1 MKKKIQALIT
11 AVMVCLTMICG
22 AVIESAE
29 HSVQTVTFAASVDYP
44 AQLMNI
50 AVNDNSKVLTEKGIT
65 DGSALSVESLGRD
78 LSPSWRFDRVGTNS
92 TGTFFKITSAQSGRL
107 ITPANYN
114 VSDGTDV
121 IIYGSESHQCQH
133 WFVVPVK
140 KDRLGNDLYYK
151 IVNYSN
157 PDLAVT
163 HNSDSVAL
171 AKYTGAENQLWL
183 LNADG
188 LQGFAG
194 YCYNDNTGNVKAA
207 NIGGLFGETV
217 EVSDFNDLKK
227 YAESDAPYTIIVKNN
242 ISVTNLS
249 MDSQN
254 HYFCPDGRIYIG
266 NNKTIV
272 GSYGNHTLN
281 NVQFC
286 TKRGSGKGNNVIIKN
301 FEMKHDAKSNG
312 NDSIVVYFGSGQ
324 NLWVDHVTFIGHSD
338 YNTLGE
344 ATPDWDKFL
353 ACCYDADYCT
363 VSDCSF
369 GLHEYGLILGYPDDT
384 EDSYKNKN
392 NFPRMTLISNKFTD
406 TLTRAPGLMRYGYY
420 HSLNNYVYNFSM
432 AYTVHSDCKL
442 FAENCYYDGASTK
455 GNVVCDWNSVTYP
468 GAFADSG
475 SKGVNCKRLGIEGQ
489 AKVCTWRPKT
499 NYSYVTLSADQ
510 AKNYCD
516 SYSGCQT
523 SNVNIMYL
531 RYSSKGIPSAGYT
544 ESPSEPMKPAAEIFN
559 NGSTYRFKNVN
570 SGLYMQVAGA
580 SAENG
585 ANIQQWGTSEETVH
599 DIWKLIDAGDGY
611 YYIVSAIGD
620 GGTYMLDVAGKKSAN
635 GTNIDIYNYNGGTNQ
650 QFMLTKN
657 SDGSYKIRTRI
668 SGDTSAVEVADG
680 SLQSG
685 ANIQQ
690 WEVNGANCQDWI
702 MEEVSNP
709 GCKMDTSVV
718 YEFKNINSEMIM
730 DIVNG
735 KMESGNNVQQ
745 WTPNGLDCQKWILKA
760 FTGGGNYY
768 YIHSVSDTNYVLK
781 AEGSANG
788 GNISIN
794 KFSSKDSTMLFKF
807 SKNPDGT
814 YYIMTR
820 ASKDSC
826 LVETAGASS
835 EGGANIQQWSPTNSN
850 CQKWSAET
858 MTTASETT
866 IVTTETT
873 TVPQTT
879 ESDDK
884 RSDGDINNDGIVGVA
899 DLVLLSKHLLKDG
912 KLTSEQCDFA
922 DVCNDGIIDVYD
934 LVILRKLTVSQ
945 SELI

>member
-1 MKKKIQALIT
+1 MKKKLHALLT
-11 AVMVCLTMICG
+11 AVMVCLSMICG
-22 AVIESAE
+22 AVMVSSEF
-29 HSVQTVTFAASVDYP
+29 TVPTETYAVSVDYS
-44 AQLMNI
+44 AQLMTI
-50 AVNDNSKVLTEKGIT
+50 ASKDNSKVLTENGT
-65 DGSALSVESLGRD
+65 SDGSTLSVKSLGGD
-78 LSPSWRFDRVGTNS
+78 LSPSWRFDRVGANS
-92 TGTFFKITSAQSGRL
+92 IGTFFKITSAQSGRI

-114 VSDGTDV
+114 VSAGTDV

-140 KDRLGNDLYYK
+140 SDHLGNDLYYK
-151 IVNYSN
+151 IVNYSD
-157 PDLAVT
+157 PDLAIT
-163 HNSDSVAL
+163 QGSNGMKL
-171 AKYTGAENQLWL
+171 EKFTGTDNQLWL

-194 YCYNDNTGNVKAA
+194 YCYDDNTGNAKAA
-207 NIGGLFGETV
+207 NIGGLFGEIV
-217 EVSDFNDLKK
+217 EVSNFADLKK
-227 YAESDAPYTIIVKNN
+227 YAESDTPYTIVVKNN
-242 ISVTNLS
+242 ISVTNLT

-254 HYFCPDGRIYIG
+254 HYYCPDGRIYIG
-266 NNKTIV
+266 DNKTIV
-272 GSYGNHTLN
+272 GSYGNHSLN

-286 TKRGSGKGNNVIIKN
+286 TKSGSGKGNNVIIKN

-324 NLWVDHVTFIGHSD
+324 NLWVDHVTFIGHSG

-344 ATPDWDKFL
+344 ETPDWDKFL

-384 EDSYKNKN
+384 ENSYKNKN

-489 AKVCTWRPKT
+489 AKVCNWRPKN
-499 NYSYVTLSADQ
+499 NYGYVTLSADQ
-510 AKNYCD
+510 AKSYCD
-516 SYSGCQT
+516 AYSGCQS
-523 SNVNIMYL
+523 SNGNIMYL

-544 ESPSEPMKPAAEIFN
+544 EAPSEPMKPAAEIFN

-580 SAENG
+580 ATENG
-585 ANIQQWGTSEETVH
+585 ANVQQWGTSDETIH

-611 YYIVSAIGD
+611 YYIASAIGD
-620 GGTYMLDVAGKKSAN
+620 GGTYMLDVAGKKTAN

-668 SGDTSAVEVADG
+668 SGDVSAVEVADG
-680 SLQSG
+680 SAQSG

-709 GCKMDTSVV
+709 GCKMDTSVI
-718 YEFKNINSEMIM
+718 YEFKNVNSDMVM

-735 KMESGNNVQQ
+735 KMESGSNVQQ
-745 WTPNGLDCQKWILKA
+745 FTANGLDCQKWVLKA
-760 FTGGGNYY
+760 FSGGGNYY
-768 YIHSVSDTNYVLK
+768 YIHSAADTNFVLK
-781 AEGSANG
+781 ADGSANG
-788 GNISIN
+788 GNISIDEY
-794 KFSSKDSTMLFKF
+794 SSKDSSMLFKF

-826 LVETAGASS
+826 LVETAGANL
-835 EGGANIQQWSPTNSN
+835 EKGANIQQWSPTNSN

-858 MTTASETT
+858 MTTTAPTTT
-866 IVTTETT
+866 IATTTT
-873 TVPQTT
+873 TVPQPT
-879 ESDDK
+879 EPEHIE
-884 RSDGDINNDGIVGVA
+884 GDVNNDGTVGIA
-899 DLVLLSKHLLKDG
+899 DLVLLSKHLLNESS
-912 KLTSEQCDFA
+912 LSTEQCKFA
-922 DVCNDGIIDVYD
+922 DVCKDGIIDVYD
-934 LVILRKLTVSQ
+934 LITLRKLAVG
-945 SELI
+945 